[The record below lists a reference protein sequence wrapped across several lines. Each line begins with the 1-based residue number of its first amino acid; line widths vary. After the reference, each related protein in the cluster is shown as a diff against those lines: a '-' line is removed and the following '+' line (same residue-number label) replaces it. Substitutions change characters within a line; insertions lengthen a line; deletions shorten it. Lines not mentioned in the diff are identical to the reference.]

1 MRNAIHVIERRQW
14 VLNHENTSRPTQR
27 MRDQSGIPR
36 RNPLRNSR
44 RGGLQGPIS
53 NIERGEVTPT
63 VKRLAD
69 ILTALGYELHIEARK
84 GRERTILDAASLMG
98 KLPRAKDAPVEAPA
112 SPSQGPE
119 PSPLPLPITPP
130 EPPSEPIPEPNPDT
144 LQDTLLR
151 ALART

>member
-1 MRNAIHVIERRQW
+1 MKT
-14 VLNHENTSRPTQR
+14 L
-27 MRDQSGIPR
+27 RDLRKESGISQVS
-36 RNPLRNSR
+36 LAEILSGI
-44 RGGLQGPIS
+44 RGGGAFQGPIS

-84 GRERTILDAASLMG
+84 GRERSILDVASLMG
-98 KLPRAKDAPVEAPA
+98 KPSRAKDAPVEAPA